1 MAWRASQGPVVRR
14 PRKVPNYQFKSLNC
28 FKTDQKVLNFCLKKP
43 HEGPND
49 GHDGI
54 LHTLAF
60 QTVARIQVLCKPV
73 IQAAS
78 CCPPLCIAAS
88 SKAPKDAAQPQKKCG
103 QGRNESLLG
112 DLDGAMVG
120 AMESKGM
127 QKESKAQRCK
137 LIDMYRMSEI

>member
-1 MAWRASQGPVVRR
+1 MLSTAVHCSQL
-14 PRKVPNYQFKSLNC
+14 Q
-28 FKTDQKVLNFCLKKP
+28 
-43 HEGPND
+43 
-49 GHDGI
+49 
-54 LHTLAF
+54 
-60 QTVARIQVLCKPV
+60 
-73 IQAAS
+73 
-78 CCPPLCIAAS
+78 S
-88 SKAPKDAAQPQKKCG
+88 SKGCSQPQKKCG